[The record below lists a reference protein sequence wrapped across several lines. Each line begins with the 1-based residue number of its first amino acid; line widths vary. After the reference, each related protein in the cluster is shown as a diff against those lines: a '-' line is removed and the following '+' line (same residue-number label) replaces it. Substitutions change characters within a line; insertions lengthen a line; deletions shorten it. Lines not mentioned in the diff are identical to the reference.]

1 MKIFH
6 CYHFAGQH
14 AFPSLLRAGAH
25 PETLWNEDQTANLT
39 EFEQRLD
46 DAPAHQQDTVM
57 IKRLRDTCH
66 YLRGPQ
72 SATGLESHL
81 KHLSETAADRLHD
94 SYSLLLTINWAVPI
108 LGFLGTVIGITLA
121 IANVTPEQLDTS
133 LNSVTGGLAV
143 AFDTTTVAMSFSLI
157 LVFAYDWIKRSEQRV
172 LATVDDIALQELL
185 PLFANSTDDADPL
198 QEAQSVAAK
207 QLIDRTETLVREQTD
222 FWRDSVDGLR
232 ERWSE
237 TLHDQQQHLTEG
249 LNAQVAT
256 TLDDHS
262 TQLQEVRQEFLT
274 AFEQAAEK
282 FTTALEADRQSRM
295 DHEAKARQQFE
306 QIWQRVSDDLNAV
319 IRGHDAHSEDV
330 IDGLMERIQAWQ
342 ADLQRN
348 TQSTE
353 SQLKQLHTLTETLLK
368 LADQEQ
374 HLVRVERQLSENLES
389 VRAAETFEQTLHNLT
404 AAVHLLTARAK
415 PKAA

>member
-1 MKIFH
+1 M
-6 CYHFAGQH
+6 
-14 AFPSLLRAGAH
+14 R
-25 PETLWNEDQTANLT
+25 
-39 EFEQRLD
+39 RL
-46 DAPAHQQDTVM
+46 Q
-57 IKRLRDTCH
+57 DTCH
-66 YLRGPQ
+66 YLRGSQ
-72 SATGLESHL
+72 STSRLESHL
-81 KHLSETAADRLHD
+81 KHLSETAAYRLHD

-172 LATVDDIALQELL
+172 LSTVDDIALQELL
-185 PLFANSTDDADPL
+185 PLFARAGDDADPL
-198 QEAQSVAAK
+198 QEAQAEAAK
-207 QLIDRTETLVREQTD
+207 QLIDRTETLVQEQTE

-237 TLHDQQQHLTEG
+237 TIHHQQTHLSEA
-249 LNAQVAT
+249 LESQVAA

-262 TQLQEVRQEFLT
+262 SQLSQTRQVFLS
-274 AFEQAAEK
+274 AFEQTAQHFA
-282 FTTALEADRQSRM
+282 TALETDRQSREER
-295 DHEAKARQQFE
+295 DESSRQTFE
-306 QIWQRVSDDLNAV
+306 HIWQRFSDDLQAV
-319 IRGHDAHSEDV
+319 IRSHDAHTEDV
-330 IDGLMERIQAWQ
+330 IDGLVEQIKSWQSDLERSTQSIDSQMER
-342 ADLQRN
+342 LQ
-348 TQSTE
+348 
-353 SQLKQLHTLTETLLK
+353 TLTETLLR

-404 AAVHLLTARAK
+404 AAVHLLTARVNS
-415 PKAA
+415 KAA